1 MKTIPPRVVPL
12 VTLILMFFAASSI
25 AAERE
30 EDSFLRDYGAT
41 FRFRLGEP
49 TGVNILPDGSAV
61 LFLRSGP
68 RSFVNDL
75 YEFSVAT
82 GEERKLLSAGDLLG
96 GRDENLTPE
105 ELARRERMRMAA
117 RGIAG
122 YSLSKDGA
130 KLLVPLS
137 GRLFVVDRASG
148 KTTELP
154 TGKGSPVDPRFSPD
168 GESVAYVSGGE
179 LFVIGLGDKAPR
191 QLTTGATETIEH
203 GLAEF
208 VAQEEMDRMHGFW
221 WSPDSS
227 RLVYQRTDTSDV
239 ERLHILDPIRPED
252 GSQSWPYPRPG
263 KNNAEVTLGITDAA
277 GGETTWVEWDRQ
289 EFPYVARVDWSENAP
304 LTVLVQNRTQTR
316 QLLLEVD
323 PVTGKTSQLLEETD
337 PAWINLDG
345 DMPHW
350 LDSGEAFLW
359 STERQGAWQLELR
372 QRDGS
377 LAAVLTPPELG
388 YRSFIG
394 FTDNQTAAYVSASAD
409 PVSQAVYRVS
419 LDPKRLGVKPVT
431 DTTQGLHFLREAKKA
446 KTQIRGQNSLEG
458 RKPIEVV
465 RADGTVA
472 GTLKSVAETPPWHA
486 KVEMISVGDEP
497 RLHAAVVRPHDME
510 PGRKYPVIVQVYGGP
525 HSQTVM
531 ADRDRYLLHQ
541 WFANRGFIVVSI
553 DGRGTPSR
561 GREWERAIKGNVIAP
576 PMDDQVRGLMALGKK
591 YPEMD
596 LENVGIYGWSF
607 GGYFSAMAVLQRPD
621 VFKVGVAGAPVID
634 WRDYDTHYTERYMGM
649 PDENKA
655 GYEAASALTYAANL
669 QRPLMLIH
677 GTADDNV
684 YFIHSIKMAD
694 ALFKAGKPYDFLP
707 LTGFTHM
714 VPDPLVTERLYTRIA
729 EYMEEHLTERKRE
742 EQ

>member
-1 MKTIPPRVVPL
+1 MKTILPL
-12 VTLILMFFAASSI
+12 VSLVLMSFASLTL
-25 AAERE
+25 AAERK
-30 EDSFLRDYGAT
+30 EDTFLRDYGAT
-41 FRFRLGEP
+41 YRFRLGEP
-49 TGVNILPDGSAV
+49 SAVRLTPDGSAV

-82 GEERKLLSAGDLLG
+82 GEQRKLLTADELLG
-96 GRDENLTPE
+96 GAKENLTPE

-122 YSLSKDGA
+122 YSLSQDGS

-148 KTTELP
+148 EAKQLETESA
-154 TGKGSPVDPRFSPD
+154 SPIDPQLSPD
-168 GESVAYVSGGE
+168 ATHVSYVSGGE
-179 LFVIGLGDKAPR
+179 LFVISTEGGAPR
-191 QLTTGATETIEH
+191 QLTSGATENIEH

-208 VAQEEMDRMHGFW
+208 VAQEEMDRMHGHW
-221 WSPDSS
+221 WSPDGQH
-227 RLVYQRTDTSDV
+227 LVTQRTDTSQV
-239 ERLHILDPIRPED
+239 ERWHILDPVRPEE

-263 KNNAEVTLGITDAA
+263 KNNAEVTLGILPAA
-277 GGETTWVEWDRQ
+277 GGETTWIDWDRA
-289 EFPYVARVDWSENAP
+289 EFPYLARVDWSKNAP
-304 LTVLVQNRTQTR
+304 LTILVQNRTQTR

-323 PVTGKTSQLLEETD
+323 PKTGTTTTLVEETD

-345 DMPHW
+345 DMPKW
-350 LDSGEAFLW
+350 LESGEGFLW
-359 STERQGAWQLELR
+359 TTERRGAWQLELR
-372 QRDGS
+372 KRDGS

-394 FTDNQTAAYVSASAD
+394 FTDDQRACHVAASAD

-419 LDPKRLGVKPVT
+419 LDPQRLGVTPVT
-431 DTTQGLHFLREAKKA
+431 ETTRGLHFLREAKES
-446 KTQIRGQNSLEG
+446 KTQLRSSSTLEG
-458 RKPIEVV
+458 RTAVEVV
-465 RADGTVA
+465 RPDGTVA
-472 GTLKSVAETPPWHA
+472 GTLRSVAEAPPWHA
-486 KVEMISVGDEP
+486 KVEMLAVGDEP
-497 RLHAAVVRPHDME
+497 QLHAAVIRPHDFE
-510 PGRKYPVIVQVYGGP
+510 SGQKYPVIVQVYGGP

-576 PMDDQVRGLMALGKK
+576 ALDDQVRGLVALGKK
-591 YPEMD
+591 FPEMD
-596 LENVGIYGWSF
+596 LDRVGIYGWSF

-621 VFKVGVAGAPVID
+621 IFKVGVAGAPVID
-634 WRDYDTHYTERYMGM
+634 WHDYDTHYTERYMGL
-649 PDENKA
+649 PDENRA
-655 GYEAASALTYAANL
+655 GYDAASALTYAADL

-729 EYMEEHLTERKRE
+729 EYMEEQLVERERD
-742 EQ
+742 EQQE

>member
-1 MKTIPPRVVPL
+1 MKTILSRLGPLVPL
-12 VTLILMFFAASSI
+12 LLIS
-25 AAERE
+25 
-30 EDSFLRDYGAT
+30 SFLPASEPTRDTFLREYGET

-49 TGVNILPDGSAV
+49 SGVQLTPDGSAV

-75 YEFSVAT
+75 FEFSVAT
-82 GEERKLLSAGDLLG
+82 GEERKLLSAEDLLG
-96 GRDENLTPE
+96 GGEENLTPE
-105 ELARRERMRMAA
+105 ELARRERMRSAA

-148 KTTELP
+148 EAKELE
-154 TGKGSPVDPRFSPD
+154 TGDVSPIDARFSPD
-168 GESVAYVSGGE
+168 ARQVAYVAGGE
-179 LFVIGLGDKAPR
+179 LLVVSLDGGAPR
-191 QLTTGATETIEH
+191 QLTTGASEYVEH
-203 GLAEF
+203 GTAEF
-208 VAQEEMDRMHGFW
+208 VAQEEMDRMRGYW
-221 WSPDSS
+221 WSPDSK
-227 RLVYQRTDTSDV
+227 RIVYQRTDTSQV
-239 ERLHILDPIRPED
+239 ERWHILDPVRPEQ
-252 GSQSWPYPRPG
+252 GAQGWPYPRPG
-263 KNNAEVTLGITDAA
+263 KNNAEVTLGILPVE
-277 GGETTWVEWDRQ
+277 GGETTWIEWDRQ
-289 EFPYVARVDWSENAP
+289 EFPYLARVSWSKNAP
-304 LTVLVQNRTQTR
+304 LTILVQNRTQTR
-316 QLLLEVD
+316 ELLLEVD
-323 PVTGKTSQLLEETD
+323 PQSGKTTTLLEETD

-345 DMPHW
+345 DMPEW
-350 LDSGEAFLW
+350 LESGEGFLW
-359 STERQGAWQLELR
+359 TTERRGAWQLELR
-372 QRDGS
+372 KRDGS

-394 FTDNQTAAYVSASAD
+394 FTDNQKACYVAASAD

-419 LDPKRLGVKPVT
+419 FSPQRLGVKPVT
-431 DTTQGLHFLREAKKA
+431 EISQGLHFLREAKEA
-446 KTQIRGQNSLEG
+446 KTQIRSHSTLRG
-458 RKPIEVV
+458 RTPVEV
-465 RADGTVA
+465 RRGDGSVA
-472 GTLKSVAETPPWHA
+472 GTLKSVAQEPSWHA
-486 KVEMISVGDEP
+486 NVKMVAVGGEP
-497 RLHAAVVRPHDME
+497 LLWAAVVQPHDFE
-510 PGRKYPVIVQVYGGP
+510 PGKKYPVIVQVYGGP
-525 HSQTVM
+525 HSQTVV

-576 PMDDQVRGLMALGKK
+576 ALDDQVRGLVALGET

-596 LENVGIYGWSF
+596 LERVGIYGWSF

-621 VFKVGVAGAPVID
+621 IFKVGVAGAPVIE
-634 WRDYDTHYTERYMGM
+634 WRDYDTHYTERYMGL

-655 GYEAASALTYAANL
+655 GYDAASALTYAGDL
-669 QRPLMLIH
+669 KRPLMLIH

-729 EYMEEHLTERKRE
+729 EYMEEHLGAPKLGER
-742 EQ
+742 